1 MEKQWVYHKNNIEK
15 VTNMNVYGADSRL
28 WLIYQV
34 LLINFN
40 EFTPVPEINSRW
52 IIDLDTT
59 TRTL

>member
-28 WLIYQV
+28 WLIYQI
-34 LLINFN
+34 LLINYN
-40 EFTPVPEINSRW
+40 EFTPVTEINSRW

-59 TRTL
+59 TSIL